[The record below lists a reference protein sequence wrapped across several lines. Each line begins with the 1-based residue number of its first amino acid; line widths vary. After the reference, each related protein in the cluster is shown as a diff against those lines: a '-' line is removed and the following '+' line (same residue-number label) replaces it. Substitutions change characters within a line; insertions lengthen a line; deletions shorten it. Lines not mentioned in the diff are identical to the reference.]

1 MTSLFAEFKKAQSAG
16 SGEALAAT
24 LNPVD
29 IPRLRAFYNTTNSLS
44 VASDIRYG
52 LLQDRV
58 TGTKLPKQEGN
69 VWVDIYIAFW
79 KAAGELVK
87 LDDPKFTLSGRGTWT
102 ALFGHWK
109 DIAVLLNT
117 NYSNSTLDAWTLPV
131 LYVVGK
137 YLRIFAI
144 KADAE
149 AAQDPAST
157 FNDGFQDDIVGDVSK
172 NAKLEETSRIISRM
186 YTVCLHD
193 RYALDVVHLL
203 VFPSSGCILSFLF
216 VPNRA
221 PIEESRKWGV
231 YNTINLAFKTYFKL
245 GSIPPCRNLLSAMKA
260 SQAELPPME
269 SFPKSHIVTFKYYL
283 GVICFLEEGYVEAE
297 EHLTAAWELCRVDS
311 HRNRELILTYLI
323 PCHIVN
329 TNTLPSARLLSR
341 YPRIE
346 RLFGPLSKCIRKG
359 DLAGVDAAMAG
370 SENEFVKRRIYLPI
384 ERGRDL
390 AIRNLFRKVFIAGG
404 YDPPVNGQPPIRRT
418 RVPVKEFAAAM
429 RLGTGNTEQKSKVD
443 LDEVECYLS
452 NMIYKNLMKGYIA
465 RERGIVVL
473 SKGGTAFPG
482 TGV

>member
-193 RYALDVVHLL
+193 R
-203 VFPSSGCILSFLF
+203 
-216 VPNRA
+216 A

-269 SFPKSHIVTFKYYL
+269 SYPKSHIVTFKYYL

-346 RLFGPLSKCIRKG
+346 SLFGPLSKCIRKG

>member
-193 RYALDVVHLL
+193 RYALDVVHL

-231 YNTINLAFKTYFKL
+231 YNTINLAFKTYFKV
-245 GSIPPCRNLLSAMKA
+245 CRRCN
-260 SQAELPPME
+260 
-269 SFPKSHIVTFKYYL
+269 
-283 GVICFLEEGYVEAE
+283 
-297 EHLTAAWELCRVDS
+297 
-311 HRNRELILTYLI
+311 
-323 PCHIVN
+323 
-329 TNTLPSARLLSR
+329 
-341 YPRIE
+341 
-346 RLFGPLSKCIRKG
+346 
-359 DLAGVDAAMAG
+359 
-370 SENEFVKRRIYLPI
+370 
-384 ERGRDL
+384 
-390 AIRNLFRKVFIAGG
+390 
-404 YDPPVNGQPPIRRT
+404 RT
-418 RVPVKEFAAAM
+418 RHWLPLYSIF
-429 RLGTGNTEQKSKVD
+429 T
-443 LDEVECYLS
+443 
-452 NMIYKNLMKGYIA
+452 
-465 RERGIVVL
+465 
-473 SKGGTAFPG
+473 
-482 TGV
+482 

>member
-193 RYALDVVHLL
+193 R
-203 VFPSSGCILSFLF
+203 
-216 VPNRA
+216 A

-346 RLFGPLSKCIRKG
+346 SLFGPLSKCIRKG

>member
-193 RYALDVVHLL
+193 
-203 VFPSSGCILSFLF
+203 
-216 VPNRA
+216 RA

>member
-1 MTSLFAEFKKAQSAG
+1 MTSIFAEFKRAQSAG

-24 LNPVD
+24 LTPVD
-29 IPRLRAFYNTTNSLS
+29 IPRLRAFYNTTNSMS
-44 VASDIRYG
+44 AASDIRYA

-58 TGTKLPKQEGN
+58 TGMKLPKQEGN
-69 VWVDIYIAFW
+69 AWVDIFVAFW
-79 KAAGELVK
+79 RAAGELVK
-87 LDDPKFTLSGRGTWT
+87 MDEPNLTSNRGTWT

-109 DIAVLLNT
+109 DLAILLNT
-117 NYSNSTLDAWTLPV
+117 NYSNSILEAWTLPV

-149 AAQDPAST
+149 TIQEPVTT
-157 FNDGFQDDIVGDVSK
+157 FNDGFQDDIVADVSK

-193 RYALDVVHLL
+193 
-203 VFPSSGCILSFLF
+203 
-216 VPNRA
+216 RA

-245 GSIPPCRNLLSAMKA
+245 GSIASCRNLLSAMKA
-260 SQAELPPME
+260 SQAELP
-269 SFPKSHIVTFKYYL
+269 SLDAFPKSHIVTFKYYL
-283 GVICFLEEGYVEAE
+283 GVISFLEECYAEAE

-323 PCHIVN
+323 PCHIVT
-329 TNTLPSARLLSR
+329 TNTLPSARLLSKF
-341 YPRIE
+341 PRIE
-346 RLFGPLSKCIRKG
+346 KLFGPLSTCIRKG
-359 DLAGVDAAMAG
+359 DLAGFDAAMAAG
-370 SENEFVKRRIYLPI
+370 ENEFVKRRIYLPL
-384 ERGRDL
+384 ERGRDI
-390 AIRNLFRKVFIAGG
+390 AVRNLFRKVFIVGG
-404 YDPPVNGQPPIRRT
+404 FDPPVNGQPPIRRT
-418 RVPVKEFAAAM
+418 RVPVAEFAAAI
-429 RLGTGNTEQKSKVD
+429 RLGTKNTEEKAKVD

-452 NMIYKNLMKGYIA
+452 NMIYKNFMKGYIA

>member
-1 MTSLFAEFKKAQSAG
+1 MTSLFAEFKKAQSTG

-69 VWVDIYIAFW
+69 AWVDIYIAFW

-87 LDDPKFTLSGRGTWT
+87 LDDPNFALSGRGTWT

-117 NYSNSTLDAWTLPV
+117 NYSSSTLEAWTLPV

-193 RYALDVVHLL
+193 RYALDIARLL
-203 VFPSSGCILSFLF
+203 VFLSSGCILSFLF
-216 VPNRA
+216 VSNRA

-231 YNTINLAFKTYFKL
+231 YNTINLAFKTYFKVC
-245 GSIPPCRNLLSAMKA
+245 GRC
-260 SQAELPPME
+260 
-269 SFPKSHIVTFKYYL
+269 T
-283 GVICFLEEGYVEAE
+283 
-297 EHLTAAWELCRVDS
+297 LT
-311 HRNRELILTYLI
+311 
-323 PCHIVN
+323 
-329 TNTLPSARLLSR
+329 
-341 YPRIE
+341 
-346 RLFGPLSKCIRKG
+346 
-359 DLAGVDAAMAG
+359 
-370 SENEFVKRRIYLPI
+370 
-384 ERGRDL
+384 
-390 AIRNLFRKVFIAGG
+390 
-404 YDPPVNGQPPIRRT
+404 
-418 RVPVKEFAAAM
+418 
-429 RLGTGNTEQKSKVD
+429 
-443 LDEVECYLS
+443 
-452 NMIYKNLMKGYIA
+452 
-465 RERGIVVL
+465 
-473 SKGGTAFPG
+473 
-482 TGV
+482 

>member
-1 MTSLFAEFKKAQSAG
+1 MRSKDRARTERGERQKRKDDKMTSLFAEFKKAQSAG

-231 YNTINLAFKTYFKL
+231 YNTINLAFKTYFKV
-245 GSIPPCRNLLSAMKA
+245 CRRCNQTRHWL
-260 SQAELPPME
+260 LPP
-269 SFPKSHIVTFKYYL
+269 FF
-283 GVICFLEEGYVEAE
+283 F
-297 EHLTAAWELCRVDS
+297 
-311 HRNRELILTYLI
+311 
-323 PCHIVN
+323 
-329 TNTLPSARLLSR
+329 
-341 YPRIE
+341 
-346 RLFGPLSKCIRKG
+346 F
-359 DLAGVDAAMAG
+359 
-370 SENEFVKRRIYLPI
+370 F
-384 ERGRDL
+384 
-390 AIRNLFRKVFIAGG
+390 
-404 YDPPVNGQPPIRRT
+404 
-418 RVPVKEFAAAM
+418 
-429 RLGTGNTEQKSKVD
+429 
-443 LDEVECYLS
+443 YLS
-452 NMIYKNLMKGYIA
+452 LTLC
-465 RERGIVVL
+465 L
-473 SKGGTAFPG
+473 SF
-482 TGV
+482 V

>member
-1 MTSLFAEFKKAQSAG
+1 MTSLFAEFKRAQSAG

-24 LNPVD
+24 LNPLD

-44 VASDIRYG
+44 AASDIRYS
-52 LLQDRV
+52 LLQDRA
-58 TGTKLPKQEGN
+58 TGTKLSKQEGN
-69 VWVDIYIAFW
+69 AWVDVYTAFW
-79 KAAGELVK
+79 KAAGELIK
-87 LDDPKFTLSGRGTWT
+87 LDDPNFTLSSRGTWT

-117 NYSNSTLDAWTLPV
+117 NYSSSTLEAWTLPV

-137 YLRIFAI
+137 YLRTFAI

-149 AAQDPAST
+149 AAQDPDTT
-157 FNDGFQDDIVGDVSK
+157 FNDGFQDDIVCIRCCS
-172 NAKLEETSRIISRM
+172 LS
-186 YTVCLHD
+186 
-193 RYALDVVHLL
+193 
-203 VFPSSGCILSFLF
+203 FPLPGLYSEFLF

-221 PIEESRKWGV
+221 PVEESRKWGV

-260 SQAELPPME
+260 SQAELPPIE
-269 SFPKSHIVTFKYYL
+269 AFPKSHIVTFKYYL

-311 HRNRELILTYLI
+311 HRNRENRLILTYLI

-341 YPRIE
+341 FPRIE
-346 RLFGPLSKCIRKG
+346 QLFGPLSTCIRKG
-359 DLAGVDAAMAG
+359 DLAGVDAAMAD

-429 RLGTGNTEQKSKVD
+429 RLGTNNTQQKTKVD

-473 SKGGTAFPG
+473 SKGGSAFPG